1 MDRVS
6 FTGKIPF
13 EVSEVRP
20 LKDGFQLRFTK
31 PLELEPA
38 RDGENYLV
46 KQFTYK
52 YHEDYGSPEFDH
64 DGKVGATEVKVEDVE
79 VSEGAKV
86 VRLRIPGLKTGFVT
100 SFQLAVNSE
109 EDEDLRNDT
118 FYYTLNEQPR

>member
-1 MDRVS
+1 M
-6 FTGKIPF
+6 PF
-13 EVSEVRP
+13 EVSEVRA
-20 LKDGFQLRFTK
+20 LKDGFELRFTK
-31 PLELEPA
+31 ALELEPA

-52 YHEDYGSPEFDH
+52 YHQEYGSPEIDH
-64 DGKVGATEVKVEDVE
+64 DGEVGATEVKVESAE
-79 VSEGAKV
+79 VSKDGKV

-118 FYYTLNEQPR
+118 FYYTLSEQPR